1 MTRKLTEKELTER
14 DAKRDVWQEAL
25 DGIRDIKAGR
35 AGRKYTAESYP
46 VVRAREN
53 SGLTQAEFAQLL
65 GVSIR
70 TLQDWEQGRRKPS
83 GAAQSLLLIAEKKP
97 KVLKEV
103 FKRLAKAA

>member
-1 MTRKLTEKELTER
+1 MSRKLTEKELMAR
-14 DAKRDVWQEAL
+14 DAKRDVWKEAL

-35 AGRKYTAESYP
+35 VGRKYTAESYP

-103 FKRLAKAA
+103 FKGLAKAA

>member
-1 MTRKLTEKELTER
+1 MNRKLSEKELNER

-35 AGRKYTAESYP
+35 VGRKCTAESYP

-97 KVLKEV
+97 KVLKEA
-103 FKRLAKAA
+103 FKELAKAA

>member
-1 MTRKLTEKELTER
+1 MSGKLTEKQLIER
-14 DAKRDVWQEAL
+14 DAKRDIWQEAL

-35 AGRKYTAESYP
+35 VGRKYTVNSYP

-65 GVSIR
+65 GVSAR

-97 KVLKEV
+97 EVLREV
-103 FKRLAKAA
+103 FKLMRKAA

>member
-1 MTRKLTEKELTER
+1 MSRKLTEKELIER
-14 DAKRDVWQEAL
+14 DAKRDIWQEAL

-35 AGRKYTAESYP
+35 VWRKYTANSYP
-46 VVRAREN
+46 VVRARAN

-65 GVSIR
+65 GVSAR

-97 KVLKEV
+97 EVLREV
-103 FKRLAKAA
+103 FKLMRKAA

>member
-1 MTRKLTEKELTER
+1 MSRKLSEKELTVR

-25 DGIRDIKAGR
+25 DGIRHIKAGR
-35 AGRKYTAESYP
+35 IGRKYTAESYP

-103 FKRLAKAA
+103 FKGLAKAA

>member
-1 MTRKLTEKELTER
+1 MSRKLSERELNER

-35 AGRKYTAESYP
+35 VGRKYTGESYP

-103 FKRLAKAA
+103 FKGMAKAA

>member
-1 MTRKLTEKELTER
+1 VLEAKLREGSAFPNELSG
-14 DAKRDVWQEAL
+14 AN
-25 DGIRDIKAGR
+25 
-35 AGRKYTAESYP
+35 TANSYP

-65 GVSIR
+65 GVSAR

-97 KVLKEV
+97 EVLREV
-103 FKRLAKAA
+103 FKLVRKAA

>member
-1 MTRKLTEKELTER
+1 MSRKLSEKELTER
-14 DAKRDVWQEAL
+14 HAKRDVWQEAL

-35 AGRKYTAESYP
+35 VGRKYTAESFP

-103 FKRLAKAA
+103 FKGLARAA